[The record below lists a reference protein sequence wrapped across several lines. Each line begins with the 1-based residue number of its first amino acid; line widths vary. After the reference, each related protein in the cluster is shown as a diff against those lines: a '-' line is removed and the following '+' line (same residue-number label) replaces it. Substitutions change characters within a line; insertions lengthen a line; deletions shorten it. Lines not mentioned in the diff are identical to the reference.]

1 MRSSQI
7 LLMIMTSC
15 GLLRAPAVM
24 ALPPP
29 TDTPEEVLRTE
40 IILEARSPLTGEPLS
55 AAEYLELQE
64 DLRQNQEPL
73 LSSQVR
79 ETIFLLQIRR
89 ILRPIIPVIP

>member
-1 MRSSQI
+1 
-7 LLMIMTSC
+7 
-15 GLLRAPAVM
+15 M

-73 LSSQVR
+73 LSSPVR
-79 ETIFLLQIRR
+79 ETVFLLQIRR
-89 ILRPIIPVIP
+89 ILRPLIPVIP